1 MACGHGLGSIKPKV
15 NKECST
21 PSAFNSTVQ
30 QHNCLGSTQGWV
42 LLVSTV
48 EHLMPNLAYKLIT
61 GEVSLFQVIYSFL
74 MGRTPLLC
82 TKCCLWSLLFHLKD
96 AKQKRTNEMKVNII
110 TKNITFFKTNSSL
123 SLQQGKIQ
131 LETLWQWWRNI
142 WGWGE
147 RGTAWQVCWKLN
159 VDYPWVQKW
168 INVFYSIIL
177 MKWLIR
183 LL

>member
-1 MACGHGLGSIKPKV
+1 MAWEALNPWYTKSVALHLLLT
-15 NKECST
+15 T
-21 PSAFNSTVQ
+21 PQLFGQHTELSTVSIYCRTPHAKFSLQ
-30 QHNCLGSTQGWV
+30 ADHRR
-42 LLVSTV
+42 
-48 EHLMPNLAYKLIT
+48 
-61 GEVSLFQVIYSFL
+61 EVSLFQVIYSFL
-74 MGRTPLLC
+74 MRRTPLLC
-82 TKCCLWSLLFHLKD
+82 TKCCLWSLLFHLRD
-96 AKQKRTNEMKVNII
+96 AKQKLTNEMKVNLI
-110 TKNITFFKTNSSL
+110 TKTITFFKTNSSL

-131 LETLWQWWRNI
+131 IETLWQCWRNI

-177 MKWLIR
+177 MKWLIW